1 MKTKKTYK
9 VPEIKVVFLKSQ
21 EQLMQSSGTYY
32 GPAGFNNSELKDY
45 YA

>member
-1 MKTKKTYK
+1 MKPKKTYK

-21 EQLMQSSGTYY
+21 EQLMQSSGTYD
-32 GPAGFNNSELKDY
+32 GPAGFNDSGIKDH